1 MPVRNPPSSLLDAET
16 RPQSASR
23 LSLGSPVAPGLTI
36 LWHPDLSRVGEQAA
50 LTALAAGRPEPLS
63 RREPAFGPPGEPA
76 SRPLADPYVSR
87 SPIWIAPGSAAGSVR
102 LRNEV
107 GTPLAVFDEG
117 IGEPTAQPAAGEP
130 REISAAEIEHGVV
143 LLLANRVT
151 LLLHFLDPLGAPE
164 VPHFGLVGESLAV
177 VQLRR
182 EISQVAALEVSVLL
196 RGATGTGKELV
207 ARALHEAGPRSRAP
221 YLAVNMGAIP
231 ASLAAAE
238 LFGAARGA
246 FTGAERKREG
256 WFSRAHGGTL
266 FLDEVGETP
275 LEVQALLLRALA
287 NGEIQPVG
295 GDEVTRVDVRLIA
308 ATDAE
313 LEAAVAAGKF
323 RAPLLHRLGGY
334 EIFVPPLARRRDD
347 IGRLLLHFL
356 RQELAAVGQEAR
368 LAPRRPEERPWL
380 PAATVARLVAHDWPG
395 NVRQL
400 QNVALR
406 IVVAGRDANE
416 VPKGDWIER
425 LLAESA
431 GAPPTPTP
439 PTPSAGP
446 AGSGEALPPPRAPRK
461 VYRRPEEI
469 GDEEILAALRAHRFR
484 LQPTA
489 AALGIARTSLY
500 DKIENSSLFHK
511 AAALSRQEI
520 EQWLARCGGDLDRM
534 VEGLEVSKRGLQRRM
549 KQLGMV

>member
-1 MPVRNPPSSLLDAET
+1 MRTPPSSEHPLDDET

-23 LSLGSPVAPGLTI
+23 LSFGFLLSPGLTI
-36 LWHPDLSRVGEQAA
+36 LWHPEVGRVGEQAA
-50 LTALAAGRPEPLS
+50 LPALSAGRPELLS
-63 RREPAFGPPGEPA
+63 RREPTFGPPGEPA

-87 SPIWIAPGSAAGSVR
+87 SPIRFEPGATPGSIRINPGEA
-102 LRNEV
+102 
-107 GTPLAVFDEG
+107 GTPLAIF
-117 IGEPTAQPAAGEP
+117 GEPIHSQGEP
-130 REISAAEIEHGVV
+130 REISAEEIERGVV
-143 LLLANRVT
+143 LLLANRVA
-151 LLLHFLDPLGAPE
+151 LLLHLIDPLGAPG
-164 VPHFGLVGESLAV
+164 VPHFGLVGESLAIV
-177 VQLRR
+177 SLRR
-182 EISQVAALEVSVLL
+182 EIERVAALDVPVLL

-207 ARALHEAGPRSRAP
+207 ARALHEAGARRRAP

-246 FTGAERKREG
+246 WTGAERKREG
-256 WFSRAHGGTL
+256 WFSRANGGTL

-275 LEVQALLLRALA
+275 LEVQVLLLRALA

-295 GDEVTRVDVRLIA
+295 GDEVIRVDVRLIA

-334 EIFVPPLARRRDD
+334 EILVPPLSRRRDD
-347 IGRLLLHFL
+347 VGRLLLHFL
-356 RQELAAVGQEAR
+356 RQELEAVGQGAR
-368 LAPRRPEERPWL
+368 LAPRRPDERPWL

-400 QNVALR
+400 QNVARR
-406 IVVAGRDANE
+406 IVVIGRDADE

-431 GAPPTPTP
+431 AAPTPQPSAPAAGGPPAAPPTP
-439 PTPSAGP
+439 SP
-446 AGSGEALPPPRAPRK
+446 AAPKAPRK

-489 AALGIARTSLY
+489 AALRIARTSLY
-500 DKIENSSLFHK
+500 DRIENSSLFHK

-534 VEGLEVSKRGLQRRM
+534 VEGLEVSKRGLKRRM
-549 KQLGMV
+549 KQLGLP